1 MTSYKIKVSRKMLVY
16 ENTLFTVNAETLEE
30 AKEIALADEINAK
43 TSEEKG
49 ILNAEGNFDYSTLVP
64 VTEEENYYMNEKSN
78 GCVENFNPGDIKY
91 KTVEIEV
98 L

>member
-1 MTSYKIKVSRKMLVY
+1 MEKFTIKVSRKMIVY
-16 ENTLFTVNAETLEE
+16 ENTQYTVNAETLEE
-30 AKEIALADEINAK
+30 AKQIALADEINAK
-43 TSEEKG
+43 TPEDKG

>member
-1 MTSYKIKVSRKMLVY
+1 MIVW
-16 ENTLFTVNAETLEE
+16 ENTQYTVNAETLEE
-30 AKEIALADEINAK
+30 AKELALADEINAK
-43 TSEEKG
+43 TSEDRG

-64 VTEEENYYMNEKSN
+64 VTEEENYYINEKSN

>member
-1 MTSYKIKVSRKMLVY
+1 MKTVTIKVSRKMIVW
-16 ENTLFTVNAETLEE
+16 ENTQYTVNAETLEE
-30 AKEIALADEINAK
+30 AKELALADEINAK
-43 TSEEKG
+43 APEDKG

-91 KTVEIEV
+91 KIVEIEV